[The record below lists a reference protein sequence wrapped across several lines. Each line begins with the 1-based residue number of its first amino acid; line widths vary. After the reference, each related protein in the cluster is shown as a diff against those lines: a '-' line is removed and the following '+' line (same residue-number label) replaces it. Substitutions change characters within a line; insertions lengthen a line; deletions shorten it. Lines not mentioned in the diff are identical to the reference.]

1 MISVLLISHG
11 NMAEAM
17 IDSAQMV
24 MGKQLQLD
32 KLALLPEDST
42 ETFQEKLNR
51 KIEEMPQGDG
61 LIILSDFPLG
71 TPFNTVVQMGR
82 HRAFQHLTGMS
93 MPMLLCIL
101 KGRAESAATAESL
114 CEQAMCSVR
123 QDCFYVNQFI
133 RKLKDQQ
140 HPGEVL

>member
-71 TPFNTVVQMGR
+71 TPFNTVPQ
-82 HRAFQHLTGMS
+82 
-93 MPMLLCIL
+93 
-101 KGRAESAATAESL
+101 
-114 CEQAMCSVR
+114 
-123 QDCFYVNQFI
+123 
-133 RKLKDQQ
+133 
-140 HPGEVL
+140 